1 MMSPLYLGRIKKTRR
16 GEIDKLAK
24 QAQAVHDE
32 NIKKIVK
39 SREPS
44 YELIKEIEHNHI
56 IIELA
61 KAMGN

>member
-1 MMSPLYLGRIKKTRR
+1 MARLCIGRFKKNRKN
-16 GEIDKLAK
+16 EIEKAAK
-24 QAQAVHDE
+24 AAQAVHKN

-44 YELIKEIEHNHI
+44 YELIKEIKHNHI

-61 KAMGN
+61 KAMGH

>member
-1 MMSPLYLGRIKKTRR
+1 MTPLFIGRHKRSRKD
-16 GEIDKLAK
+16 EINAVSE
-24 QAQAVHDE
+24 QAQAVHED